1 MSLTNTLENLLLE
14 KEELI
19 SSIELACKSIEF
31 WEKRAEKIFNQMDS
45 FENESI
51 FDSGDDSEKKYKNL
65 MKNSNRLMHRINFEN
80 NQLDHLES
88 LILDLE
94 EKIIKELNKYA
105 KKQKK

>member
-1 MSLTNTLENLLLE
+1 MSLTNNLDKLLAE

-31 WEKRAEKIFNQMDS
+31 WEKRAEKIFDQMDV
-45 FENESI
+45 FEDELI
-51 FDSGDDSEKKYKNL
+51 FDSGDDSEIKYKNL
-65 MKNSNRLMHRINFEN
+65 MKQSNRLMHRINFEN

-94 EKIIKELNKYA
+94 ERIIKMLNRYA